1 MNTMFHFVQPTSLVA
16 APSEKTRASTTPQR
30 LLQRLRVAARW
41 LLLRGRLLALPLAT
55 ACPLGAL
62 ACDGAFTTTGP
73 AFCFLSEVGGCAN
86 LPAFLASHLPSFP
99 VTLVVDQ
106 QCVLNQPLVLPGRM
120 TLAGVGRDGNGELLF
135 PNVGLNEAAIS
146 IAPGQGHVQI
156 RDVLIRNNAPV
167 PRGIGLNLDG
177 NSLITLDSVRI
188 DGFHIGVYGRQAFSV
203 LIDKSNISN
212 NRYNLYLGQQAN
224 TWRIR
229 DTVLNQALAWGIVV
243 RGPNNDVLV
252 DGNRLESNQLG
263 AIQVYSYATVVTH
276 NRFESNG
283 TAAQHEGVSV
293 RPSAQETRV
302 LTNYF
307 SSDIITDAGTAT
319 RCALNSNVAE
329 PGSCLWP

>member
-1 MNTMFHFVQPTSLVA
+1 MIFIFRFVAPALSAQGEWRHPSLPA
-16 APSEKTRASTTPQR
+16 PQR
-30 LLQRLRVAARW
+30 RWQRCRRVVHAA
-41 LLLRGRLLALPLAT
+41 LLRMLGLALAGT
-55 ACPLGAL
+55 GASNAL

-73 AFCFLSEVGGCAN
+73 AYCFLSEVGGCAN
-86 LPAFLASHLPSFP
+86 LSAFLAAHQPSFP
-99 VTLVVDQ
+99 VTLVIDE
-106 QCVLNQPLVLPGRM
+106 QCVLAQPLVLPGRI

-135 PNVGLNEAAIS
+135 PNIGLNEAAIS

-156 RDVLIRNNAPV
+156 RDLLIRNNAPV

-177 NSLITLDSVRI
+177 NSLITLDEVRI
-188 DGFHIGVYGRQAFSV
+188 DGFHIGVSGRQAYSV
-203 LIDKSNISN
+203 LIDKSNISG
-212 NRYNLYLGQQAN
+212 NRYNLYLRQEAN

-243 RGPNNDVLV
+243 RGPNNDVLI

-263 AIQVYSYATVVTH
+263 AIQVYSFGTVVTH

-293 RPSAQETRV
+293 RASAQDTRV

-319 RCALNSNVAE
+319 RCALNSNVVE
-329 PGSCLWP
+329 PASCLWP